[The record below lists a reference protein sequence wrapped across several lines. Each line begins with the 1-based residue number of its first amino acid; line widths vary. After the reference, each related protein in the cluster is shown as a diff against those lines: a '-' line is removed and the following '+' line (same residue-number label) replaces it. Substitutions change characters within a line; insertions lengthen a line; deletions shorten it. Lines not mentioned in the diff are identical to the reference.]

1 VLKTQVLAITG
12 GTHGTLVG
20 LYRNLE
26 GYSNSETSS
35 GFIAD
40 NPDFGRIAVQN
51 DTPKEFKDES
61 LMEVFEE
68 SHASPTSNDNHDDT
82 GKMIMLISRRLSD
95 FRTLM
100 GFK

>member
-1 VLKTQVLAITG
+1 MGHLKDF
-12 GTHGTLVG
+12 
-20 LYRNLE
+20 YRNLE

-35 GFIAD
+35 GFIAE
-40 NPDFGRIAVQN
+40 NPDFGTYAVQN
-51 DTPKEFKDES
+51 DTKEFE
-61 LMEVFEE
+61 EE
-68 SHASPTSNDNHDDT
+68 SHASPTSNDNRDDT

>member
-40 NPDFGRIAVQN
+40 NPDFGTYAVQN
-51 DTPKEFKDES
+51 DTKESKDES

-68 SHASPTSNDNHDDT
+68 SHASPTSNDNRDDT
-82 GKMIMLISRRLSD
+82 GKMIMLISRRLSN